1 MQRLIKVL
9 KALSDETRLRILKI
23 LQEKDSLCVC
33 EIMQALDI
41 SQTRASRNLG
51 ILKDAGFVTD
61 RREGVWAHYS
71 INRKKVNEY
80 HHDIMRL
87 LQRWL
92 NDDETIKKDKER
104 LKKVTRSNSKY
115 RCVKPIIRRGERKWH
130 G

>member
-61 RREGVWAHYS
+61 RREGVWAYYS

-115 RCVKPIIRRGERKWH
+115 RCVKPTIGRGERKWH